1 MRQNDHGKVSKTLL
15 PGRSRSSRSSGDAV
29 IEQSRGGSE
38 HDGDRFPPPCRAS
51 RCSRGSCQRRS
62 RTEAR
67 AADELPKLGA
77 DLAATS
83 VSGLSSGAY
92 MAGQIQVAHS
102 KDIVGAGIVAG
113 GPYACAESP
122 ASRIFPFWPTA
133 VAQNGT
139 QALYQCMETTLGEPD
154 PVRSAER
161 AKELAEDGAIDP
173 IARARRRQRL
183 SLSPARRTTRSGS
196 RWCRQRS
203 ASTRRWASMRPTRP

>member
-1 MRQNDHGKVSKTLL
+1 MTEIA
-15 PGRSRSSRSSGDAV
+15 SRL
-29 IEQSRGGSE
+29 
-38 HDGDRFPPPCRAS
+38 PCRAS
-51 RCSRGSCQRRS
+51 RSPRGSCQRRS

-173 IARARRRQRL
+173 IGRARRRQRL
-183 SLSPARRTTRSGS
+183 SLLRQEGRNGQARGGAGS
-196 RWCRQRS
+196 EALLQGGG
-203 ASTRRWASMRPTRP
+203 RR